1 LKIAL
6 VSCVSKK
13 KLGIHK
19 AKDLYISD
27 WFKKARVYVENNNYD
42 KWCILSA
49 KYYLVDPEQELPYY
63 ELYLPKQSKEYKQEW
78 ANKVMGQLSAISSCD
93 IDIFAGME
101 YRKYLVLL
109 LEARGFKVNIPMQ
122 GLGIG
127 SQLKW
132 LKGNIQS
139 NK

>member
-1 LKIAL
+1 MKIAL

>member
-1 LKIAL
+1 MNNKIAL

-13 KLGIHK
+13 LQGIHK

-27 WFKKARVYVENNNYD
+27 WFKKARIYVENNNYD
-42 KWCILSA
+42 KWYILSA
-49 KYYLVDPEQELPYY
+49 QYYLVDPEQELPYY
-63 ELYLPKQSKEYKQEW
+63 ELYLPKQSKEYKKEW
-78 ANKVMGQLSAISSCD
+78 GVIVSEQLIIPNEEKVE

-101 YRKYLVLL
+101 YRKYLVPL
-109 LEARGFKVNIPMQ
+109 LETRGFKVNVPLQ

-132 LKGNIQS
+132 FKDRI
-139 NK
+139 

>member
-1 LKIAL
+1 M

-13 KLGIHK
+13 QLGIHK

-27 WFKKARVYVENNNYD
+27 WFKKAKTYIEYNNYD
-42 KWCILSA
+42 KWYILSA
-49 KYYLVDPEQELPYY
+49 KYYLVDPKQELEYY
-63 ELYLPKQSKEYKQEW
+63 EIYLPKQSKEYKQAW
-78 ANKVMGQLSAISSCD
+78 GLKVSEQLIIPD
-93 IDIFAGME
+93 EKNVEIDIFAGIE
-101 YRKYLVLL
+101 YRKVLIPL

-132 LKGNIQS
+132 LKNRI
-139 NK
+139 